1 MFVGMHATLAV
12 LTNTPE
18 LSVSDDE
25 GDAFMRAAQ
34 KVASHYS
41 VQTTQKTIDWL
52 AFMGVT
58 ANIYG
63 TRAFAI
69 QMRRNQEKARDD
81 GPMGQ
86 VLRWPV
92 KPRERRAEASDQSGV
107 NVGAPMTE
115 PFVPSVMPEADPDAT
130 GF

>member
-1 MFVGMHATLAV
+1 MFVGIHATLAV
-12 LTNTPE
+12 LTETPE
-18 LSVSDDE
+18 LTMTEDE
-25 GDAFMRAAQ
+25 GEAFMKAAQ
-34 KVASHYS
+34 KVAAHYS

-69 QMRRNQEKARDD
+69 QMRRQAQKEERSGKVINFPHA
-81 GPMGQ
+81 
-86 VLRWPV
+86 
-92 KPRERRAEASDQSGV
+92 PRRREQPEQNASQQ
-107 NVGAPMTE
+107 E
-115 PFVPSVMPEADPDAT
+115 PFVPSTPPNFDPEAP